1 MSSPLPGVV
10 AMSTWNLPVL
20 SSSFFRIGVVSC
32 HLWLFC
38 PSTIKTLIADAA
50 CSAGARRRHSAIEGF
65 MLRSLTL
72 WMARRYSDRKKLR
85 RSCFWSSGRW
95 LKSMPADSFDQI
107 FRPPVVQGKDALSKP
122 PKGAVRNSGQPRAHV
137 VQEMV
142 GEQTQER
149 RKQDQVAG
157 GARPKLIESSES
169 LLTATWRFA
178 ALIGKNF

>member
-1 MSSPLPGVV
+1 
-10 AMSTWNLPVL
+10 
-20 SSSFFRIGVVSC
+20 
-32 HLWLFC
+32 
-38 PSTIKTLIADAA
+38 
-50 CSAGARRRHSAIEGF
+50 
-65 MLRSLTL
+65 
-72 WMARRYSDRKKLR
+72 MARRYSDRKKLR

-157 GARPKLIESSES
+157 GARPKLVESSES
-169 LLTATWRFA
+169 LLKRQPGASLRSLEKISSVTPCSTLQASAANNCSDLFRAFQPKRVIVLSLPLRFSRTRRVRDG
-178 ALIGKNF
+178 LDQGVGMRKIT